1 MHYNLEISSAE
12 FIRLC
17 VLLYDSAGLGLTKR
31 EAEIITMMLHQW
43 PISKIAICLSR
54 EEKTIHKHLQN
65 IKKKMACSTL
75 FGLGA
80 KISGHLSQLQQ
91 NS

>member
-1 MHYNLEISSAE
+1 MRYDLETSRAE
-12 FIRLC
+12 FIKLC
-17 VLLYDSAGLGLTKR
+17 VLLYDNTELGLTKR
-31 EAEIITMMLHQW
+31 EAEIIVMLLQQW
-43 PISKIAICLSR
+43 SISKIASCLSR

-65 IKKKMACSTL
+65 IKKKMLCPTL

>member
-1 MHYNLEISSAE
+1 MRYDLETSSAE
-12 FIRLC
+12 FVRLC
-17 VLLYDSAGLGLTKR
+17 VLLYDNAGLGLTKR
-31 EAEIITMMLHQW
+31 EAEIVTMMLYQW
-43 PISKIAICLSR
+43 PISKIASCLSR

-65 IKKKMACSTL
+65 IKKKMSCPTL